1 MADETMIPILP
12 CHSVNDMFEF
22 YTALGFEITYRQE
35 KPNVYGAVQ
44 RGGIQ
49 LHFFSMRGYDPA
61 QSYSTCLVLVPD
73 AEALRQAFV
82 EGLRAHYGKLP
93 ASGIPRITRLRENAE
108 GGVGFN
114 VIDPGGNWIRI
125 TQHTSGS
132 EKTAAQTSRLL
143 KAVQAAETLADSKG
157 DFAAAAKLLDTA
169 LSKAADAPAAHR
181 AQALIARAGVAVS
194 MGEQALAKT
203 LLDSVRELPIDQDER
218 AALRDDFQRAAELES
233 MLS

>member
-1 MADETMIPILP
+1 
-12 CHSVNDMFEF
+12 
-22 YTALGFEITYRQE
+22 
-35 KPNVYGAVQ
+35 
-44 RGGIQ
+44 
-49 LHFFSMRGYDPA
+49 
-61 QSYSTCLVLVPD
+61 
-73 AEALRQAFV
+73 
-82 EGLRAHYGKLP
+82 
-93 ASGIPRITRLRENAE
+93 
-108 GGVGFN
+108 
-114 VIDPGGNWIRI
+114 
-125 TQHTSGS
+125 
-132 EKTAAQTSRLL
+132 L

-194 MGEQALAKT
+194 MGEQSLAKT